1 MRKIVLLGILLFAF
15 PVRAAQ
21 IAEAPAGDG
30 IDLISITG
38 VLEDGDDAVFRKL
51 AAASDKAIVVL
62 NSEGGSVSTGLEI
75 GRAIRL
81 RGFATAVPPQ
91 TLCASAC
98 ALTWLAGSPRF
109 LDDTSKLGFHAAYRV
124 VNGKAAESGV
134 GNALVGA
141 YLNQI
146 GLPENAIIYVTSA
159 PPEGIEW
166 LSANKAAAAGIS
178 YEPLQSEAPVEVAE
192 PGKEI
197 PYDPLATVKAFYSAL
212 AVADGETASALVVP
226 EKRGKGPFKEASIT
240 AFFGSMAKP
249 LTLTGIQALAQ
260 DSVRVSYEYK
270 TNGGKQCRGRAD
282 VQTVYAFGKTL
293 ISRIKALD
301 GC

>member
-1 MRKIVLLGILLFAF
+1 M
-15 PVRAAQ
+15 
-21 IAEAPAGDG
+21 
-30 IDLISITG
+30 
-38 VLEDGDDAVFRKL
+38 
-51 AAASDKAIVVL
+51 
-62 NSEGGSVSTGLEI
+62 
-75 GRAIRL
+75 
-81 RGFATAVPPQ
+81 ATAVRG
-91 TLCASAC
+91 LFMAC
-98 ALTWLAGSPRF
+98 LVAQEDAAREQRKQQDEQGDQQGAGP
-109 LDDTSKLGFHAAYRV
+109 G
-124 VNGKAAESGV
+124 EGV
-134 GNALVGA
+134 PALVGRLRVLIDHDRQRGDRLGRA
-141 YLNQI
+141 D
-146 GLPENAIIYVTSA
+146 
-159 PPEGIEW
+159 
-166 LSANKAAAAGIS
+166 
-178 YEPLQSEAPVEVAE
+178 APVEVAE